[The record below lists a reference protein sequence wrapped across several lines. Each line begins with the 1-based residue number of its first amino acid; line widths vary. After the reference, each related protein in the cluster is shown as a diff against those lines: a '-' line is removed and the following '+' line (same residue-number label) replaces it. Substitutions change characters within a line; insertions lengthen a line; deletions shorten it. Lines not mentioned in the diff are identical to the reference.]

1 MYLGA
6 ECGQELSVIVDEIRK
21 LGRNSRRQIEVIKKS
36 VNNIE
41 DFIKII
47 YELHLYLLNKS
58 II

>member
-6 ECGQELSVIVDEIRK
+6 ECGQGFSVIVDEIMK

-36 VNNIE
+36 FNSIE

>member
-47 YELHLYLLNKS
+47 YELPLYLLNKS